1 MNLISI
7 ALEYNYQNKAYKICI
22 LIQFELLKNFKN

>member
-7 ALEYNYQNKAYKICI
+7 ALDYNYQNKAYK
-22 LIQFELLKNFKN
+22 LFFPIQFEILKNFRN

>member
-7 ALEYNYQNKAYKICI
+7 ALEHNYQNKAYKFFI
-22 LIQFELLKNFKN
+22 LIQFELLKNSKT